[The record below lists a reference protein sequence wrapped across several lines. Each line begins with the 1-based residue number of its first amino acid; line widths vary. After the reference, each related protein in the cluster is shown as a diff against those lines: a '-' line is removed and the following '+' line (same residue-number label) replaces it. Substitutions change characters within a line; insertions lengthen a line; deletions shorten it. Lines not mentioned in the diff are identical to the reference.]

1 MIRRHHR
8 LRVHV
13 AAQVTPLMILPA
25 HPTASLSVPA
35 LASGNQID
43 DGFCKGFFRSLLIAG
58 TPSSAKISGLDL
70 LVPIRLA
77 AIHCLGGSFLPV
89 DGMPSRILGRRSRS
103 RPAAAKRAANDGGL
117 EGDRWPRNNALTIG
131 RPQN

>member
-43 DGFCKGFFRSLLIAG
+43 GGFCKGFFRSLL
-58 TPSSAKISGLDL
+58 K
-70 LVPIRLA
+70 
-77 AIHCLGGSFLPV
+77 
-89 DGMPSRILGRRSRS
+89 RRSACACHHQ
-103 RPAAAKRAANDGGL
+103 P
-117 EGDRWPRNNALTIG
+117 
-131 RPQN
+131 

>member
-43 DGFCKGFFRSLLIAG
+43 DGFCKGFFRSLLGPILLPLNRWTVFEG
-58 TPSSAKISGLDL
+58 T
-70 LVPIRLA
+70 
-77 AIHCLGGSFLPV
+77 
-89 DGMPSRILGRRSRS
+89 MRRSDTPRMRS
-103 RPAAAKRAANDGGL
+103 EYVSDVRSASKYL
-117 EGDRWPRNNALTIG
+117 QLTIS
-131 RPQN
+131 PVAMLSH